1 MNIASHEEL
10 VFTGEEQAILSQLAV
25 TSIEH
30 GLEQGARLSDA
41 DVSVPPQSALHAV
54 CGAFVTLTM
63 HAELRGCIGNI
74 VGQTPLYTT
83 VSRMAYAAAFEDPR
97 FSPLRQDEWAAV
109 RMEISVLSVLARCP
123 DTDLIEVGRH
133 GLVLAF
139 GGRSGV
145 FLPQV
150 AVEQQWDR
158 PTYLEALCAKAGL
171 PSGSW
176 RKEGAELYWFE
187 AFVFS
192 AR

>member
-1 MNIASHEEL
+1 MHTATQ
-10 VFTGEEQAILSQLAV
+10 TGFALTENEQAVLSRLA
-25 TSIEH
+25 TESIEYRLEH
-30 GLEQGARLSDA
+30 GVRLEDA
-41 DVSVPPQSALHAV
+41 AVPVPAQDVLHAV
-54 CGAFVTLTM
+54 HGAFVTLTLDGV
-63 HAELRGCIGNI
+63 LRGCIGNI
-74 VGQTPLYTT
+74 VGQAPLFLT

-97 FSPLRQDEWAAV
+97 FPPLRQEEWDTAS
-109 RMEISVLSVLARCP
+109 MEISVLSDLTRCP
-123 DTDLIEVGRH
+123 DPEAIEVGRH

-150 AVEQQWDR
+150 PLEQGWDR
-158 PTYLEALCAKAGL
+158 QAYLEALCVKAGL

-187 AFVFS
+187 AFVFT